1 VLARHAERIAA
12 TYGCGAGAELRGP
25 VARGE
30 QGEIWQ
36 LVTPAGTWAVKLL
49 YEDQDPAE
57 AQADAVYQGSV
68 RRTGV
73 PMPAVR
79 RTVDGGILCV
89 VDGTLVR
96 VYEWVDVLEPDPSID
111 PASVGALVA
120 AIHGVRSLCPTRPVD
135 PWYIEPVGA
144 ERWDEIVE
152 ALVAKEA
159 PFETDLAVLRDEQ
172 VALEGLLSPPRD
184 LQVCHRDLWADN
196 VRGTPSG
203 GLCVIDWEN
212 GGLADPNQELGIALF
227 EFGLGDAA
235 RERALYKGYLDG
247 GGRGRIEGPGDFS
260 MLIAQL
266 AHLTEW
272 ACVRWLEAGASESE
286 RLRGAAR
293 VREQTSRPLTIEVVR
308 NMLDAL
314 AV

>member
-1 VLARHAERIAA
+1 VLARHAERIAG

-159 PFETDLAVLRDEQ
+159 PFATDLAVLRDEQ

-286 RLRGAAR
+286 RLRAAAR

>member
-212 GGLADPNQELGIALF
+212 GGSRTRIRSSASRCSSSVSAMPRVSALSTRAIST
-227 EFGLGDAA
+227 AA
-235 RERALYKGYLDG
+235 AGVASRA
-247 GGRGRIEGPGDFS
+247 RAIFR
-260 MLIAQL
+260 
-266 AHLTEW
+266 
-272 ACVRWLEAGASESE
+272 C
-286 RLRGAAR
+286 
-293 VREQTSRPLTIEVVR
+293 
-308 NMLDAL
+308 
-314 AV
+314 

>member
-111 PASVGALVA
+111 PASVGSLVA
-120 AIHGVRSLCPTRPVD
+120 ANHGVRSLCPTRPVD